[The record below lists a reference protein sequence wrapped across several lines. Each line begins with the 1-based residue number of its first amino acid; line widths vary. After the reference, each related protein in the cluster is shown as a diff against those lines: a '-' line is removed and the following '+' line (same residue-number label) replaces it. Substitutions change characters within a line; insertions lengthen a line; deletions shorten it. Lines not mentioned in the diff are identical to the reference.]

1 MTYSNPA
8 AIIAISILF
17 PILGLAAVSLRFY
30 TRVNARIRLGIDDWL
45 TVPALAIECIL
56 AGLLIWGAATKAL
69 GDHLPAPDV
78 PGPDGYLFSDSDR
91 QIQYFF
97 DWIGAFEFGLLKL
110 SILFFYRR
118 IFYTGT
124 RTVFDIINMAFIV
137 FVIVWMLAMGIGAI
151 FLCKTDPRSAWGPVV
166 VIASKCSA
174 QLPFLEGYAI
184 SDFIMDVFIWTLP
197 IPKIWGL
204 HMTVRRKL
212 AVIAVFLV
220 GFLTLA
226 ASAARMAIYIV
237 YIVNA
242 FSQSD
247 GETLV
252 TYLLFWTMIECGLGV
267 IVVCLPTLRSL
278 YGKVSPGSILS
289 GIKSALAMRSLES
302 HAISEPGIQRLDSLD
317 QSGKSSSSRSN
328 LRGKNE
334 GTLETYIV
342 AAHDLEQQGTLSR
355 HEIRVRDE
363 VEQY

>member
-8 AIIAISILF
+8 AIIAISVLF
-17 PILGLAAVSLRFY
+17 PILGLVAVSLRFY
-30 TRVNARIRLGIDDWL
+30 TRVNARVRLGVDDWL
-45 TVPALAIECIL
+45 TIPALAIECIL

-78 PGPDGYLFSDSDR
+78 PGPDGYLFSDSNR
-91 QIQYFF
+91 QVRLLKIQYFF

-124 RTVFDIINMAFIV
+124 RTVFDIINLAFIV
-137 FVIVWMLAMGIGAI
+137 FVIIWMLAMGIGAI

-197 IPKIWGL
+197 IPKVKEAL
-204 HMTVRRKL
+204 MV
-212 AVIAVFLV
+212 
-220 GFLTLA
+220 TLA

-289 GIKSALAMRSLES
+289 GIKSALAIRSLES
-302 HAISEPGIQRLDSLD
+302 HGSLEPGIQRLDSLD
-317 QSGKSSSSRSN
+317 QSGKASSSRSN
-328 LRGKNE
+328 LRGRNE

-342 AAHDLEQQGTLSR
+342 ATQDLEQQGTVSK